1 MERARAGRAWKRSGT
16 THLSTMLAYSRP
28 EQSFILDDTGMRQ
41 QLYEVDLLHKL
52 RNFLLLEAIK
62 PDPHSDHLLS
72 TR

>member
-1 MERARAGRAWKRSGT
+1 
-16 THLSTMLAYSRP
+16 MLAYSRP